1 MGKKSMMNRRVL
13 RVLAWGI
20 LFLSLCLGSAG
31 ISVKAEGQRFIIDA
45 EVLPSNKGAY
55 EVQLTVEN
63 QGLDWEGTVRLTS
76 DAYNQKRR
84 RAEKGCRKC
93 SPGYAK

>member
-45 EVLPSNKGAY
+45 ERLPSNKDVY
-55 EVQLTVEN
+55 EIQLTV
-63 QGLDWEGTVRLTS
+63 
-76 DAYNQKRR
+76 
-84 RAEKGCRKC
+84 
-93 SPGYAK
+93 